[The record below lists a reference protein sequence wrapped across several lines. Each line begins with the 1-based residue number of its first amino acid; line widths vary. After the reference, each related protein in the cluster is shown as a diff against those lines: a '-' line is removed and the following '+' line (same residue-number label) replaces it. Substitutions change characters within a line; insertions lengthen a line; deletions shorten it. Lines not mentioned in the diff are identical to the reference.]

1 MVFPILS
8 VHIRHEQDTVVVRQR
23 ARQVAKLL
31 GFDVQDQARIA
42 TAVSEIARN
51 AFRYAAGGKAEFM
64 VEAATAHQMLVIRV
78 SDDGPGIDNLERILE
93 GRYRSSTGMG
103 LGIVGARKL
112 MDDFLIESGSG
123 SGTTVLLKKTLPR
136 RAGLV
141 DPETL
146 GRLTIALAAEKPQG
160 AFEELQLQNQE
171 LLRTLEELRR
181 RQDDLARVNRELED
195 TNRGVVALYAELDE
209 KADHLRRADELKSK
223 FLSNMSHEFRSP
235 LNSILA
241 LARLLTDGV
250 DGPLNGEQQ
259 QQVGYIRKAAEDL
272 YELVNDLLDLAK
284 VEAGKTDVNPARFEI
299 ANLFGALRGMLRPL
313 FLNQSV
319 KLVFEETGHLPTMF
333 SDEAKIS
340 QILRNF
346 ISNAL
351 KFTERG
357 EVRVSAKLVSAG
369 RIMFAV
375 ADTGIGIAKE
385 DQERIFQDFAQ
396 IDNPIQRRVKGTGL
410 GLPLSRRLARLL
422 GGDLE
427 LESEPGK
434 GSTFSVVLPLSS
446 AEQAPKYVAG
456 GWKPVPGTI
465 PVLAVENSP
474 ETVLVYQ
481 KWLKDSEFQLVPAA
495 SISEARQKLSIINP
509 GAIVL
514 DILLDGEDAWDFL
527 RTLRESPQTN
537 HIPVLIVSTV
547 NEQRKGFHIGAA
559 GYLAKPIEADMLRNE
574 LRRVTAG
581 RPLDQ
586 ILIIDDNERDRYL
599 FRHWLKNSSLMIT
612 EASSG
617 REGLTKA
624 RQEHPKLIL
633 LDLAMP
639 EMSGFEVLDH
649 LKGDPETN
657 EISVIVSTSMHLDK
671 KDRERLA
678 SRAVAIL
685 SKENLDRDQAL
696 KAISEALGA

>member
-8 VHIRHEQDTVVVRQR
+8 VNIRQEQDTVAVRQR

-31 GFDVQDQARIA
+31 GFDVQDQTRIA

-51 AFRYAAGGKAEFM
+51 AFRYAAGGKAEFI
-64 VEAATAHQMLVIRV
+64 VESGPTHQALAIRV
-78 SDDGPGIDNLERILE
+78 SDHGPGIDDLDRILE

-103 LGIVGARKL
+103 LGIVGARRL
-112 MDDFLIESGSG
+112 MDDFLVESAAGA
-123 SGTTVLLKKTLPR
+123 GTTVVLKKALPR
-136 RAGLV
+136 RAGSV
-141 DPETL
+141 NQETL
-146 GRLTIALAAEKPQG
+146 GQITNALASEKPQG
-160 AFEELQLQNQE
+160 AFEELQLQNHE

-181 RQDDLARVNRELED
+181 RQDDLTRVNRELED

-241 LARLLTDGV
+241 LARLLIDGV

-284 VEAGKTDVNPARFEI
+284 VEAGKIDVKPARFEI

-319 KLVFEETGHLPTMF
+319 NLIFEDTAHLPAMF
-333 SDEAKIS
+333 SDEAKVS

-369 RIMFAV
+369 RVVFSV

-385 DQERIFQDFAQ
+385 DQERIFQDFTQ
-396 IDNPIQRRVKGTGL
+396 VDNPIQRRVRGTGL

-422 GGDLE
+422 GGDVE
-427 LESEPGK
+427 LESEPGH
-434 GSTFSVVLPLSS
+434 GSTFSVALPIMC
-446 AEQAPKYVAG
+446 AEHSTQPAAAG
-456 GWKPVPGTI
+456 WTAIPGAI

-474 ETVLVYQ
+474 ETVLIYQ
-481 KWLKDSEFQLVPAA
+481 KWLQGSEFQLVAA
-495 SISEARQKLSIINP
+495 ATVSEARQKLAVINP
-509 GAIVL
+509 RAIVL
-514 DILLDGEDAWDFL
+514 DILLDGEDTWDFL
-527 RTLRESPQTN
+527 RALGESPKTN
-537 HIPVLIVSTV
+537 HIPVLVVSTV
-547 NEQRKGFHIGAA
+547 EEQRKGFHIGAA
-559 GYLAKPIEADMLRNE
+559 GYLAKPIQGDMLRSE

-581 RPLDQ
+581 KPLDQ

-612 EASSG
+612 EASNG
-617 REGLTKA
+617 KEGLAKA
-624 RQEHPKLIL
+624 RQAHPKMIL

-657 EISVIVSTSMHLDK
+657 EISVIVSTSMHLEK
-671 KDRERLA
+671 KDRDRLYG
-678 SRAVAIL
+678 RAVAIL
-685 SKENLDRDQAL
+685 SKENLDRDRAL
-696 KAISEALGA
+696 KTISEALGP

>member
-1 MVFPILS
+1 
-8 VHIRHEQDTVVVRQR
+8 
-23 ARQVAKLL
+23 
-31 GFDVQDQARIA
+31 
-42 TAVSEIARN
+42 
-51 AFRYAAGGKAEFM
+51 
-64 VEAATAHQMLVIRV
+64 
-78 SDDGPGIDNLERILE
+78 
-93 GRYRSSTGMG
+93 
-103 LGIVGARKL
+103 
-112 MDDFLIESGSG
+112 
-123 SGTTVLLKKTLPR
+123 
-136 RAGLV
+136 
-141 DPETL
+141 
-146 GRLTIALAAEKPQG
+146 
-160 AFEELQLQNQE
+160 
-171 LLRTLEELRR
+171 
-181 RQDDLARVNRELED
+181 
-195 TNRGVVALYAELDE
+195 
-209 KADHLRRADELKSK
+209 
-223 FLSNMSHEFRSP
+223 MSHEFRSP

-241 LARLLTDGV
+241 LARLLTEGV

-272 YELVNDLLDLAK
+272 YELVNDLLDLTK
-284 VEAGKTDVNPARFEI
+284 VEAGKTEVKPARFEI

-319 KLVFEETGHLPTMF
+319 NLVFEETAHLPTMF

-369 RIMFAV
+369 RIMFSV

-385 DQERIFQDFAQ
+385 NQDFAQ

-434 GSTFSVVLPLSS
+434 GSTFSVVLPLTC
-446 AEQAPKYVAG
+446 AEQTPKYVTS
-456 GWKPVPGTI
+456 GWKAIPGTI

-474 ETVLVYQ
+474 ETVLIYQ
-481 KWLKDSEFQLVPAA
+481 KWLKDLEFQLVPAA
-495 SISEARQKLSIINP
+495 SVSEARQKLSVITA

-514 DILLDGEDAWDFL
+514 DILLDGEDTWDFL
-527 RTLRESPQTN
+527 RTLREPPQTN

-547 NEQRKGFHIGAA
+547 DEQRKGFHIGAA

-586 ILIIDDNERDRYL
+586 ILIIDGRARRRREPCPQESDFTKKSWLRLALDILLVYTDLVLR
-599 FRHWLKNSSLMIT
+599 LKNDN
-612 EASSG
+612 SG
-617 REGLTKA
+617 
-624 RQEHPKLIL
+624 L
-633 LDLAMP
+633 L
-639 EMSGFEVLDH
+639 V
-649 LKGDPETN
+649 
-657 EISVIVSTSMHLDK
+657 
-671 KDRERLA
+671 
-678 SRAVAIL
+678 
-685 SKENLDRDQAL
+685 
-696 KAISEALGA
+696 

>member
-8 VHIRHEQDTVVVRQR
+8 VNIRHEQDTVAVRQR

-31 GFDVQDQARIA
+31 GFEVQDQTRIA

-64 VEAATAHQMLVIRV
+64 VEAGTAQQMLVIRV

-103 LGIVGARKL
+103 LGIVGARRL
-112 MDDFLIESGSG
+112 MDDFLIESGPG

-136 RAGLV
+136 RGGSFNQ
-141 DPETL
+141 ETL
-146 GRLTIALAAEKPQG
+146 GRLTTALAAEKPQG

-241 LARLLTDGV
+241 LARLLTEGV

-284 VEAGKTDVNPARFEI
+284 VEAGKTEVKPARFEI
-299 ANLFGALRGMLRPL
+299 ANFFGALRGMLRPL

-319 KLVFEETGHLPTMF
+319 NLVFEETAHLPTMF

-369 RIMFAV
+369 RIMFSV

-434 GSTFSVVLPLSS
+434 GSTFSVVLPLTSV
-446 AEQAPKYVAG
+446 EQTPKYVAA
-456 GWKPVPGTI
+456 GWKAIPGTI

-495 SISEARQKLSIINP
+495 SVSEARQKLSVITP

-514 DILLDGEDAWDFL
+514 DILLDGEDTWDFL
-527 RTLRESPQTN
+527 RSLRESPQTN
-537 HIPVLIVSTV
+537 HIPVLVVSTV
-547 NEQRKGFHIGAA
+547 DEQRKGFHIGAA

-612 EASSG
+612 EASTG

-649 LKGDPETN
+649 LKDDPETN

-671 KDRERLA
+671 GDRDRLA